1 VSKAKTGMKLIKWLA
16 NQADDVAASADDLKR
31 FGPQAA
37 RVRSLLDFIP
47 TMSDDAAR
55 ASGSA
60 YNAVDDVA
68 INAAS
73 NDAHYAVWNNVRN
86 YADNAA
92 RDAARGAAS
101 NAGWDAVDGDTYDAA
116 RNALRYDAHYAADY
130 AANATSVGD
139 LIDPN
144 TYRTL
149 TNPLATGRAVDI
161 LGNRPRNQGL
171 PFYDIVRQL
180 GDSGVLKTP
189 RDVVAAS
196 RLAKL
201 PNNVRE
207 TALTILT
214 DPNGTYTLQDLKGL
228 LSSARLLA

>member
-31 FGPQAA
+31 FGPNAA

-60 YNAVDDVA
+60 WNNASNNA
-68 INAAS
+68 NNAARNAAYFS
-73 NDAHYAVWNNVRN
+73 VWNNARN
-86 YADNAA
+86 NADNAA
-92 RDAARGAAS
+92 RNAAWDAA
-101 NAGWDAVDGDTYDAA
+101 DGDTYDAA
-116 RNALRYDAHYAADY
+116 RNALRYAADS

-149 TNPLATGRAVDI
+149 TNPLAAGRAVDI

-171 PFYDIVRQL
+171 PFYDIVRQM
-180 GDSGVLKTP
+180 GDSGLLKTP
-189 RDVVAAS
+189 RDVVIAS
-196 RLAKL
+196 RLAKA
-201 PNNVRE
+201 PDNVLE
-207 TALTILT
+207 TALFLMNNNTS
-214 DPNGTYTLQDLKGL
+214 GMTLQDILTN
-228 LSSARLLA
+228 ARLLA

>member
-1 VSKAKTGMKLIKWLA
+1 MGYGNGVSKAKTGMKLIKWLA

-37 RVRSLLDFIP
+37 KVRSLLDFIP

-60 YNAVDDVA
+60 WNNASNNA
-68 INAAS
+68 NNAARNAAYFS
-73 NDAHYAVWNNVRN
+73 VWNNARN
-86 YADNAA
+86 NADNAA
-92 RDAARGAAS
+92 RNAAWDAA
-101 NAGWDAVDGDTYDAA
+101 DGDTYDAA
-116 RNALRYDAHYAADY
+116 RNALRYAADS

-149 TNPLATGRAVDI
+149 TNPLAAGRAVDI

-171 PFYDIVRQL
+171 PFYDIVRQM
-180 GDSGVLKTP
+180 GESGVLRTP
-189 RDVVAAS
+189 RDVVIAS
-196 RLAKL
+196 RLAKA
-201 PNNVRE
+201 PDNVRE
-207 TALTILT
+207 VALFLMNNNTSGMTRQDILT
-214 DPNGTYTLQDLKGL
+214 N
-228 LSSARLLA
+228 ARLLA